1 MKKKAGERRRGGERR
16 QDSKEV
22 GKHKSGAG
30 KEGGEGGVKEKRH
43 KGGMKGVETEDY
55 GKKMAWQSP

>member
-1 MKKKAGERRRGGERR
+1 MGGERR

-30 KEGGEGGVKEKRH
+30 KEGGEDDVKEKRH

-55 GKKMAWQSP
+55 GKKVA